1 MPARRLKVVPLLA
14 LVLAAASLLAPPV
27 LPAAVG
33 SWVENPE
40 CRVRL
45 VSPYRAAPAQG
56 ELRLGLQ
63 IELASGWH
71 SYWKNS
77 GDAGY
82 PPELDFSAT
91 PEIAG
96 ARLLWPA
103 PERYE
108 MPGALVAFGYEG
120 EVIYPVRAQI
130 AAAGRE
136 KVEITAEVDYVVCEV
151 ECVPY
156 HHSLTLEQPLAAGA
170 PLADPELEAA
180 LAAWEA
186 RVPRSPE
193 ELGVETTARL
203 EPPGAGGPVLE
214 VRVAGGGVSPAGAHL
229 FLESHEL
236 FDAGTPEA
244 ETVPGGVRFT
254 VPLERR
260 NLSAPWPREVEIAWT
275 VTDLELAGEAV
286 SLEARRRVGP
296 EPAAAAGPGPA
307 GRPAAWWR
315 VLLQALAGGFLLAL
329 TPGALTLWLLVA
341 AELRWRRGSGAGAA
355 STRTGAWAAAGGA
368 FTGGLVLAAA
378 ALAGRRGGADAGWG
392 TQFDQPALLTA
403 ALLAFLLLAL
413 HLWGMAPLS
422 LGRRWSLALA
432 GLAAPLLALP
442 FDPPGLA
449 AAAGAALARGP
460 AAGLAAGA
468 ALGMGLA
475 LPYLLLQA
483 APAMPDKLPALPPDG
498 PGRPALGFL
507 PAAGLVWGLYLLAG
521 RLPAAEL
528 AFVELALL
536 TLALF
541 AWLRRRARRGMMRA
555 VFAAGIVLAGLLA
568 ILLAA
573 G

>member
-1 MPARRLKVVPLLA
+1 MPARRLKTALLLA
-14 LVLAAASLLAPPV
+14 VTYLLAPPA

-33 SWVENPE
+33 PWVENPE

-45 VSPYRAAPAQG
+45 VSPYREAPAQG
-56 ELRLGLQ
+56 ELRLGFQ
-63 IELASGWH
+63 IELAPGWH

-82 PPELDFSAT
+82 PPEVGFSAT
-91 PEIAG
+91 PEITG

-108 MPGALVAFGYEG
+108 VPGALVAFGYEE
-120 EVIYPVRAQI
+120 EVIYPVRAEI

-136 KVEITAEVDYVVCEV
+136 GVEITAEVDYVVCEV

-156 HHSLTLEQPLAAGA
+156 RHTLTLEQPLTAGA
-170 PLADPELEAA
+170 PVADPELETA

-193 ELGVETTARL
+193 ELGVTTFARL
-203 EPPGAGGPVLE
+203 ELPEAGGPVLE
-214 VRVAGGGVSPAGAHL
+214 VRVAGGEVSAGGAHL

-236 FDAGTPEA
+236 FEAGAPQAATE
-244 ETVPGGVRFT
+244 PGGLRFT

-260 NLSAPWPREVEIAWT
+260 NLSAPWPRQVEIAWT
-275 VTDLELAGEAV
+275 VTGLEVAGGAV

-296 EPAAAAGPGPA
+296 EPTAAAGSGPGGGPVGW
-307 GRPAAWWR
+307 GRI
-315 VLLQALAGGFLLAL
+315 LLPALAGGFLLAL
-329 TPGALTLWLLVA
+329 TPGALSLWLLVA
-341 AELRWRRGSGAGAA
+341 AELRRRRDAIAGAA
-355 STRTGAWAAAGGA
+355 SFRAGAWAAAGGA
-368 FTGGLVLAAA
+368 FAGSLALAAA
-378 ALAGRRGGADAGWG
+378 ALAGRRGGAAAGWG
-392 TQFDQPALLTA
+392 TQFDEPALLTA
-403 ALLAFLLLAL
+403 ALVALLLLAL
-413 HLWGMAPLS
+413 HLWGMLPLP
-422 LGRRWSLALA
+422 LGRRWAPVLA

-449 AAAGAALARGP
+449 PAAGAALARGP
-460 AAGLAAGA
+460 VAGLAAGV
-468 ALGMGLA
+468 ALGVGLA
-475 LPYLLLQA
+475 LPCLLLRV
-483 APAMPDKLPALPPDG
+483 APALTDKLPALPPAG

-521 RLPAAEL
+521 RLAAAEL

-536 TLALF
+536 ALALF
-541 AWLRRRARRGMMRA
+541 AWLRRRAGRGMMRA
-555 VFAAGIVLAGLLA
+555 AFAAGIVLAGLLSVF
-568 ILLAA
+568 LAA